1 MQDKA
6 FNTDDHAIEIMTESA
21 PGDTN
26 VADAVPA
33 IEIVHFDEQDRPTA
47 SETRPL
53 SSFL

>member
-6 FNTDDHAIEIMTESA
+6 FITDDRAIEIMADSV
-21 PGDTN
+21 PSDKN
-26 VADAVPA
+26 VADAIPA
-33 IEIVHFDEQDRPTA
+33 IEIVHFDDQDRPTA

>member
-1 MQDKA
+1 MQDKTL
-6 FNTDDHAIEIMTESA
+6 NIDYQDIEILADNA
-21 PGDTN
+21 PGDKN

-53 SSFL
+53 STFL

>member
-6 FNTDDHAIEIMTESA
+6 LITDDRAIEIMADNASGEKK
-21 PGDTN
+21 
-26 VADAVPA
+26 VADAGPA

>member
-1 MQDKA
+1 MQDKI
-6 FNTDDHAIEIMTESA
+6 FDTDDQPIEEMVDGMF
-21 PGDTN
+21 GDENATKS
-26 VADAVPA
+26 VPA

>member
-1 MQDKA
+1 MQDKT
-6 FNTDDHAIEIMTESA
+6 FNIEDHAIEVLAANA
-21 PGDTN
+21 PSDKN
-26 VADAVPA
+26 LADAVPA